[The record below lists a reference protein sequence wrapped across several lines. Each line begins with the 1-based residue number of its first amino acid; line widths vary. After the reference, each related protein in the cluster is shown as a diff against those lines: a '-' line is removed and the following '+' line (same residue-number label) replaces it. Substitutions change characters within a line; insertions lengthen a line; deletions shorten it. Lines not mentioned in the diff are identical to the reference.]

1 MKDIQLSEHFN
12 LIEFERS
19 STATANHID
28 NSCPYQYIPVLQ
40 QLCKTILEPL
50 RQHFGEPVI
59 ISSGY
64 RCPTLN
70 IRVGGV
76 YASQHTLG
84 EAADIRI
91 PKTPYSEWKD
101 GVAHTDKE
109 ILNHWFDWIVENT
122 NFDQAIIETSNGKDF
137 WIHVSCRKNKSKNRH
152 QVITFLLKGGNK

>member
-1 MKDIQLSEHFN
+1 MNSLRLSEHFV
-12 LIEFERS
+12 LAEFERS
-19 STATANHID
+19 ATAAANGID

-59 ISSGY
+59 VSSGY

-84 EAADIRI
+84 EVADIVPPYNQRQ
-91 PKTPYSEWKD
+91 TPYSL
-101 GVAHTDKE
+101 KE
-109 ILNHWFDWIVENT
+109 WFDWLQANT
-122 NFDQAIIETSNGKDF
+122 DFDQLILEHDSKGSY

-152 QVITFLLKGGNK
+152 QVIRNLVKK